1 MKTALTW
8 LLTIL
13 LVTVVGLPQSSRTH
27 DQNLLRSSDEVLQEI
42 CRIRQVE
49 PQAPI
54 KKGIKSK
61 AEIRAFIVDRANE
74 EYPPEEVAAE
84 ALLLKRLRL
93 IPRDMD
99 LRGFMLDLLTEQ
111 IAGFYDPRTKTFYI
125 ADWIPPELQKPVMAH
140 ELTHA
145 LQDQQFDLEKYLSP
159 KDDEDDDQVLAQ
171 SSVIEGEGL
180 LMMLAYT
187 IEPFGRKID
196 DLDIIE
202 LNRLQRPM
210 VEAEYPTFASAP
222 TYLKEMLLFPYT
234 YGANFVQ
241 KFIQTRSWKALD
253 LLYQD
258 FPESSEQ
265 ILHPEKAMQQP
276 DPPTE
281 VPILEPDRPAN
292 LDLAYDN
299 VLGEFGLYLYLAN
312 RIGEEAA
319 QAAAAGWDGDHVAL
333 FLDKWQKE
341 TLTLNSVWDSDADAE
356 EFFDAVKRA
365 VSQFD
370 GETTQWASGDN
381 GGERSWSG
389 KLKFRH
395 FQVNLKGRTVTLI
408 DQDN

>member
-1 MKTALTW
+1 MKTALSW
-8 LLTIL
+8 LLTIISI
-13 LVTVVGLPQSSRTH
+13 TVVGLPQSGGTH
-27 DQNLLRSSDEVLQEI
+27 DRSLLRSSDEVLEEI

-49 PQAPI
+49 PRAPI

-61 AEIRAFIVDRANE
+61 EEIRSFIVDRADE
-74 EYPPEEVAAE
+74 EYPAEEVAAE
-84 ALLLKRLRL
+84 ALLLKRLKL
-93 IPRDMD
+93 IPQEMD
-99 LRGFMLDLLTEQ
+99 LRRFMLDLLTEQ

-125 ADWIPPELQKPVMAH
+125 ADWIPPEMQKPVMAH

-159 KDDEDDDQVLAQ
+159 QDEDDDKILAQ

-241 KFIQTRSWKALD
+241 KFLQTRDWKSLD
-253 LLYQD
+253 LLYQK
-258 FPESSEQ
+258 FPESTEQ
-265 ILHPEKAMQQP
+265 ILHPEKAMRNP

-281 VPILEPDRPAN
+281 LPVLEPDK
-292 LDLAYDN
+292 LDDLVLAYDN

-319 QAAAAGWDGDHVAL
+319 QTAAAGWDGDHVAI
-333 FLDKWQKE
+333 FLDPTQKE
-341 TLTLNSVWDSDADAE
+341 TLTLNSVWDSDSDAA
-356 EFFDAVKRA
+356 EFFDALKWA
-365 VSQFD
+365 VSQLD
-370 GETTQWASGDN
+370 GETAQWDSQESGN
-381 GGERSWSG
+381 EKSLSG
-389 KLKFRH
+389 TLPNRH
-395 FQVNLKGRTVTLI
+395 FRLGLKGRAVTLI
-408 DQDN
+408 DQDT